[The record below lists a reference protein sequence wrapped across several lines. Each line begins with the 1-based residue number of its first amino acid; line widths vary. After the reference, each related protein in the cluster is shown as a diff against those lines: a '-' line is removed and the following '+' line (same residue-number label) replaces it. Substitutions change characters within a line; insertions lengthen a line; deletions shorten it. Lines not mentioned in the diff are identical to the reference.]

1 MHTLS
6 VTMFALLGAGFGML
20 ELLGR
25 RPGSRIPTARQLL
38 TAATRRRPAMVL
50 VTLTW
55 WWAGWHFLVSGG

>member
-1 MHTLS
+1 MHALS
-6 VTMFALLGAGFGML
+6 ITVFALLGACFGIL
-20 ELLGR
+20 ELLGG

>member
-6 VTMFALLGAGFGML
+6 VTMFALLGAGFGIL

-25 RPGSRIPTARQLL
+25 RRGSRIPTAGQLVR
-38 TAATRRRPAMVL
+38 AATRRRPAMVL
-50 VTLTW
+50 VALTW